1 MIAQNLI
8 KNDIPPLKLTDTGG
22 KAIMW
27 MNTFHLQHLPVV
39 DGIKYIGMVG
49 ETDILDSNNPGITL
63 KYYDYEGHSPY
74 VRKGA
79 HIYEVL
85 KAMNDHQLTAI
96 AVVDDDQ
103 NYLGLIAVDKL
114 LEYFGQLNA
123 AQEPGGIIILEM
135 NTYDYSLS
143 QIAQIIES
151 NNAKVLS
158 MYVTTHS
165 HTSMME
171 VTLKVNITDLK
182 TNLTTFERY
191 NYEVIASF
199 QENDYVE
206 DIKERLDELMNY
218 LNI

>member
-8 KNDIPPLKLTDTGG
+8 RNDIPPLKLTDTGG

-39 DGIKYIGMVG
+39 DSTKYIGMIG
-49 ETDILDSNNPGITL
+49 ENDILDSNNPGVNL
-63 KYYDYEGHSPY
+63 KHYDFEGRNLF
-74 VRKGA
+74 VKKGV

-85 KAMNDHQLTAI
+85 KAMNEHQLSAI
-96 AVVDDDQ
+96 AVVDEEQ
-103 NYLGLIAVDKL
+103 NYLGLIALDKL
-114 LEYFGQLNA
+114 IEYFGQLSS

-135 NTYDYSLS
+135 NAYDYSLS
-143 QIAQIIES
+143 QIAQIIET
-151 NNAKVLS
+151 NNARVLS

-182 TNLTTFERY
+182 SVLTTFERY
-191 NYEVIASF
+191 DYKVIGSF
-199 QENDYVE
+199 QESDYVE